1 MRKGYSFSDCFR
13 RGWDAFML
21 HPTPSTL
28 GPLLGVTIA
37 GAIELLIIPSS
48 SILITFSLPLAFII
62 NGLITL
68 IAMTQLLGGLSILA
82 LHTVCDKKPS
92 ILDIFKGFRK
102 FGKLFI
108 AMLFYIFLLSF
119 IAIPVF
125 VGESIGWSTLLD
137 MLSENLGIDDIKLLQ
152 GLLMFAMVALGIA
165 YMSLLLGYLLVFLV
179 ISDDWFND
187 SVAAALNISARM
199 TAGNK
204 FKLFWTVIA
213 LSIFT
218 LAGVLLIG
226 LGIIL
231 TFMVSLM
238 VMAVIYEDLK
248 SESTCGDAKG
258 WYEQHDAKIAVG

>member
-1 MRKGYSFSDCFR
+1 MRRSFSFFHCFG

-28 GPLLGVTIA
+28 GPLFAVIIA

-48 SILITFSLPLAFII
+48 AILSVLSLPLTIFV
-62 NGLITL
+62 NGLISL

-92 ILDIFKGFRK
+92 VLDIFKGFRK
-102 FGKLFI
+102 FGKLFV
-108 AMLFYIFLLSF
+108 ALLFYLFMLSF

-125 VGESIGWSTLLD
+125 VGENIGWNTLID
-137 MLSENLGIDDIKLLQ
+137 MLGENLGIDDVGLLQ
-152 GLLMFAMVALGIA
+152 GLLTFAMVALGVA
-165 YMSLLLGYLLVFLV
+165 YLSLLLGYILVFLA
-179 ISDDWFND
+179 IMDDWFND

-204 FKLFWTVIA
+204 IRLFFTIIG
-213 LSIFT
+213 LSLFT
-218 LAGVLLIG
+218 LAGLLLVGI
-226 LGIIL
+226 GIIL

-238 VMAVIYEDLK
+238 VMAAIYEDLK
-248 SESTCGDAKG
+248 SEETCGDAKG
-258 WYEQHDAKIAVG
+258 WYEQHEGDIAVG